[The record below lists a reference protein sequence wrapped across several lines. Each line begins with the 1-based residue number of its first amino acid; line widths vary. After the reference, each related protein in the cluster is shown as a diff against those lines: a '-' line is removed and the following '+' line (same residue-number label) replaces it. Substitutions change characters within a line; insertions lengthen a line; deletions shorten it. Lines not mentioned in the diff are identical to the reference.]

1 MISVAPI
8 IKNSRHVC
16 HRVPKSA
23 TTASL
28 LGPYGSDM
36 LMSGARHVLS
46 CVGHDRL
53 SPVAWPQGAPPVQSH
68 FNTIP
73 REVPSWVN
81 HSVSLF
87 CTEPSNG
94 FHQSWNESQ
103 SPSQSGHQSVPQHHL
118 LLLFPSPPSVPST
131 PGSLLFLARTRPIPN
146 SEPLCLLF
154 LLPGDLFLQTAAWL
168 PTSLSSVLCSNSTFP
183 GSPFGTSL
191 FTLSSPPTQVH
202 TMQS

>member
-8 IKNSRHVC
+8 IKNSRHVW
-16 HRVPKSA
+16 S
-23 TTASL
+23 
-28 LGPYGSDM
+28 
-36 LMSGARHVLS
+36 SGAKVCHHCLPPWPLWVRHNER
-46 CVGHDRL
+46 CPPRL
-53 SPVAWPQGAPPVQSH
+53 ILCGPRSPLTCGMAQGAPPVQSH

-94 FHQSWNESQ
+94 FHQSRNESQ
-103 SPSQSGHQSVPQHHL
+103 SPSQSGHHSVPQHHL

-131 PGSLLFLARTRPIPN
+131 PGSLLFLAGTRPIPT

-154 LLPGDLFLQTAAWL
+154 LLPGGLFLQTAAWL

-191 FTLSSPPTQVH
+191 FTLRSPPTQIH
-202 TMQS
+202 AM